1 MGFYEDI
8 AKALDTEGIES
19 RVNDGM
25 LFVPIA
31 PELEIQFQQIEQT
44 GTTAGIDSANVFMA
58 KGELDEEAGIEEF
71 EASLVGV
78 VFSVEAAVA
87 VVAQYIATDQ
97 CITVLHD
104 LLEGTDDRISDL
116 EFEQDLIEPMM
127 VRAEVGNGS
136 LLTVLLGSGTDEPE
150 ATVSFVTFGEDYDE
164 LVDQAVAELEGDESL
179 TDFEREV
186 MYRNVLEDAAEM
198 TQEVLELGT
207 FKDFD
212 QLFDAL
218 AVAQVQATEWEEL
231 LVPFDDEIGMR
242 PFFEADDEDFAEDF
256 PEDLEDELD
265 DDFDDD
271 YFDDGDDEDDED
283 DEDTDAEEDDAEE
296 KR

>member
-8 AKALDTEGIES
+8 AQALDTEGIES
-19 RVNDGM
+19 RVNDDM

-31 PELEIQFQQIEQT
+31 PELEIHFQQIEQT
-44 GTTAGIDSANVFMA
+44 GTTAGINSANVFLA
-58 KGELDEEAGIEEF
+58 KGELDEVAGIEEF
-71 EASLVGV
+71 EDSLVGV
-78 VFSVEAAVA
+78 VFSVEAAVS

-136 LLTVLLGSGTDEPE
+136 LITVLLGSGADEPE
-150 ATVSFVTFGEDYDE
+150 ATVTFVTFGEDYDE
-164 LVDQAVAELEGDESL
+164 LVAQAEAELDSDESL
-179 TDFEREV
+179 SDFEREV
-186 MYRNVLEDAAEM
+186 MYQNVLEDAAEM

-218 AVAQVQATEWEEL
+218 AVAQVQATEWEEM
-231 LVPFDDEIGMR
+231 LVPLEDEYEYYDEFGEED
-242 PFFEADDEDFAEDF
+242 FDEDFDGDED
-256 PEDLEDELD
+256 DDEE
-265 DDFDDD
+265 DFDDD
-271 YFDDGDDEDDED
+271 YFDDGDED
-283 DEDTDAEEDDAEE
+283 EDDAEDE
-296 KR
+296 D

>member
-8 AKALDTEGIES
+8 AQALDAEGIES
-19 RVNDGM
+19 RVNDDM

-31 PELEIQFQQIEQT
+31 PELEIHFQQIEQT
-44 GTTAGIDSANVFMA
+44 STTAGINSANVFMA
-58 KGELDEEAGIEEF
+58 KGELDEVAGIEEF
-71 EASLVGV
+71 EDTLVGV

-116 EFEQDLIEPMM
+116 EFEQDLIEPML

-136 LLTVLLGSGTDEPE
+136 LITVMLGSGTDEPE
-150 ATVSFVTFGEDYDE
+150 ATVTFVTFGEEYDE
-164 LVDQAVAELEGDESL
+164 LVAQAEAELDSDESL
-179 TDFEREV
+179 SDFEREV
-186 MYRNVLEDAAEM
+186 MYQNVLEDAAEM

-207 FKDFD
+207 FTDFD

-231 LVPFDDEIGMR
+231 LVPLEDEFDYYDGEFDDEE
-242 PFFEADDEDFAEDF
+242 FDDEDGDAAED
-256 PEDLEDELD
+256 ED
-265 DDFDDD
+265 
-271 YFDDGDDEDDED
+271 
-283 DEDTDAEEDDAEE
+283 
-296 KR
+296 